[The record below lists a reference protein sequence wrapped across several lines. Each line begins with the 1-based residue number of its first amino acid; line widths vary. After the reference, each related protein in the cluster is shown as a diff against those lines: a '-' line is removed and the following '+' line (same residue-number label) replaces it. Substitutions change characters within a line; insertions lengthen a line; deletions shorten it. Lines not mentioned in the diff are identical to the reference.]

1 MRVLSQDM
9 ALAYDLPFIS
19 GKFVRQVAQKKFA
32 FSPIPPFLPKS
43 RGIKDPISTLIT
55 LCWYFLFFSFS
66 CSTKINS
73 VDLFWLHVEFTCVK
87 HTQKNAVPPRD
98 QKLPPLCPVQPQD
111 GLVMVDLRLN
121 TSWSIG
127 RRWGSTSTSLQIL
140 LSRDV
145 RRFWMPSCLCA
156 TKPVFLHDRAWLT
169 VNRSP
174 HAQWL
179 GKSASCRL

>member
-1 MRVLSQDM
+1 MLRKSLHSS
-9 ALAYDLPFIS
+9 PFLHS
-19 GKFVRQVAQKKFA
+19 CQNPGKFA
-32 FSPIPPFLPKS
+32 FFPIPPFLPKS
-43 RGIKDPISTLIT
+43 RGIKDPISTSIT

-87 HTQKNAVPPRD
+87 HTSKNAVSPRD

-111 GLVMVDLRLN
+111 GLVMVHLRLN
-121 TSWSIG
+121 TSLSIG

-145 RRFWMPSCLCA
+145 RRFWMPLSLC
-156 TKPVFLHDRAWLT
+156 TKTRLLTRKSVADCESISTRAMARQ
-169 VNRSP
+169 VR
-174 HAQWL
+174 
-179 GKSASCRL
+179 